1 VAPTPV
7 FETDDTESK
16 NQRVKNFSW
25 NKCLKIVHE
34 KSMNYITLKKNIPSL
49 LEATTCFQVSFRRD
63 LPQIGKARF
72 FLSYRPLILPL
83 HFFLHSN
90 D

>member
-1 VAPTPV
+1 
-7 FETDDTESK
+7 DTESK

-34 KSMNYITLKKNIPSL
+34 KSINYITLKKNIPSL
-49 LEATTCFQVSFRRD
+49 LEATTCFQVSFRCD

-72 FLSYRPLILPL
+72 FFLSLFRFACVLNNSTAVI
-83 HFFLHSN
+83 
-90 D
+90 

>member
-1 VAPTPV
+1 TPV

-34 KSMNYITLKKNIPSL
+34 KSINYITLKKNIPSL
-49 LEATTCFQVSFRRD
+49 LEATICFQVSFRCD

-72 FLSYRPLILPL
+72 FSQLIPFCLCVE
-83 HFFLHSN
+83 
-90 D
+90 

>member
-1 VAPTPV
+1 
-7 FETDDTESK
+7 
-16 NQRVKNFSW
+16 VKNSSW

-49 LEATTCFQVSFRRD
+49 LESTTCFQVSFRRD

-72 FLSYRPLILPL
+72 FSQLIPFCLCFACVL
-83 HFFLHSN
+83 NNSTAVI
-90 D
+90 

>member
-1 VAPTPV
+1 
-7 FETDDTESK
+7 DTESK

-34 KSMNYITLKKNIPSL
+34 KSIIYITLKKNIPSL
-49 LEATTCFQVSFRRD
+49 LEATICCQVSFRRD

-72 FLSYRPLILPL
+72 FLSLFR
-83 HFFLHSN
+83 FACVE
-90 D
+90 